1 MFTGLIEEVGTIART
16 ERTGDGG
23 MRLEVYAPDFGR
35 DMAIGDSVAVDGAC
49 LTVVSFIR
57 GAFLADLSEETVTR
71 TTLGRLRTGDKVNL
85 ERAMRL
91 SDRLGGH
98 LVSGHVD
105 GIGQFTG
112 KLPTGNSSTYTF
124 KPPVDVLPYIA
135 EKGSVAVA
143 GVSLTVS
150 RVVPGG
156 FEAAVIPH
164 TENNTTLHTLKPG
177 DSLNFEA
184 DMIAKYVRRSVAFYT
199 GNADDSE
206 SYDEGRRGLTDI
218 FREFTDR

>member
-71 TTLGRLRTGDKVNL
+71 TTLGRLRTGEKVNL

-91 SDRLGGH
+91 SDRIGGH

-105 GIGQFTG
+105 GIGQFAG
-112 KLPTGNSSTYTF
+112 RLPTGNSTTYTF
-124 KPPVDVLPYIA
+124 KPPVEILPYIA
-135 EKGSVAVA
+135 EKGSIAVA
-143 GVSLTVS
+143 GISLTVS
-150 RVVPGG
+150 RVVANG

-164 TENNTTLHTLKPG
+164 TEKNTTLHALKPG
-177 DSLNFEA
+177 DAVNIEA
-184 DMIAKYVRRSVAFYT
+184 DMLAKYTRRFVAFYT
-199 GNADDSE
+199 GNMEDAGDVA
-206 SYDEGRRGLTDI
+206 EGRRGIGDI
-218 FREFTDR
+218 FKEFTDR

>member
-71 TTLGRLRTGDKVNL
+71 TTLGRLRTGEKVNL

-91 SDRLGGH
+91 SDRIGGH

-105 GIGQFTG
+105 GIGQFAG
-112 KLPTGNSSTYTF
+112 RLPTGNSTTYTF

-135 EKGSVAVA
+135 EKGSIAVA
-143 GVSLTVS
+143 GISLTVS
-150 RVVPGG
+150 RVVSNG

-164 TENNTTLHTLKPG
+164 TEKNTTLAALKPG
-177 DSLNFEA
+177 DAVNIEA
-184 DMIAKYVRRSVAFYT
+184 DMLAKYTRRFVAFYT
-199 GNADDSE
+199 GNMEDAGDVA
-206 SYDEGRRGLTDI
+206 EGRRGIGDI
-218 FREFTDR
+218 FKEFTDR